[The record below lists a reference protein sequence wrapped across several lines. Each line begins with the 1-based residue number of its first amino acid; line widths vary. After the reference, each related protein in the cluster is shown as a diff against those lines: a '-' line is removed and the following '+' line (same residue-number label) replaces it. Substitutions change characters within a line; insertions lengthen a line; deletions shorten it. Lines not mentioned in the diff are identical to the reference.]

1 MKKVTASGVKELNK
15 PYRVI
20 NAKLFRD
27 ELDSLPVGRYTHTVE
42 KYRKNKSN
50 AQLGYYYACVIPLSW
65 KLLLDAGWKFTS
77 AEQVDA
83 FWKKLY
89 ANTELINETTGE
101 VMEIPAL
108 KRDMST
114 VELSTFTDEIK
125 KHCAEYLNGYIPEP
139 NEQFNISF
147 DKS

>member
-1 MKKVTASGVKELNK
+1 MRKVTAIGINEPGK
-15 PYRVI
+15 PHRVI
-20 NAKLFRD
+20 NAKLFRA
-27 ELDSLPVGRYTHTVE
+27 ELDSLPAGKYRYTVE
-42 KYRKNKSN
+42 KLRKNKSLP
-50 AQLGYYYACVIPLSW
+50 QLGYYYACVIPLSW
-65 KLLLDAGWKFTS
+65 KLLLDAGWNFTS

-114 VELSTFTDEIK
+114 VQMSTFTDEIK
-125 KHCAEYLNGYIPEP
+125 KHCAEYLNGFIPDP
-139 NEQFNISF
+139 GEQI
-147 DKS
+147 KMEL

>member
-1 MKKVTASGVKELNK
+1 MIKIQYIGLKQKGNSFRVVSKENFKKELDLL
-15 PYRVI
+15 PDGRYRV
-20 NAKLFRD
+20 
-27 ELDSLPVGRYTHTVE
+27 TVD

-50 AQLGYYYACVIPLSW
+50 PQLGYYYACVIPLSW

-101 VMEIPAL
+101 IMSIPAL

-125 KHCAEYLNGYIPEP
+125 KHCAEYLNGYIPDPE
-139 NEQFNISF
+139 EQTKIEY
-147 DKS
+147 K